1 MIGTRST
8 IRLFVASI
16 TLVALV
22 PLWGCHDTPI
32 SVPGVGSSTV
42 SPSLDALALPQ
53 DHKSDQTTTV
63 GTVDE
68 IDYAAVRLRV
78 GTLWFRADGM
88 TEIELDDCANNCS
101 FGDIA
106 VGDAVKVTHE
116 CVADASGSYYAREI
130 EVENEDEQEEQEVDK
145 AETAGAVAAV
155 DGSRFEVSGA
165 WFWTDSATEFEV
177 DECAA
182 GPLVVGDVVKVEYS
196 TSATTG
202 LGFYAFKVEI
212 DRECVEEEADE

>member
-16 TLVALV
+16 TLAALV
-22 PLWGCHDTPI
+22 PLWGCKDTPI
-32 SVPGVGSSTV
+32 SVPGVASSTT
-42 SPSLDALALPQ
+42 SPSFDELALRD
-53 DHKSDQTTTV
+53 DHKSDDATTV

-68 IDYAAVRLRV
+68 IDYVATRLRV
-78 GTLWFRADGM
+78 GTLWFRADGE
-88 TEIELDDCANNCS
+88 TEIEIADCGAGCS

-106 VGDAVKVTHE
+106 AGDAVKVKHE
-116 CVADASGSYYAREI
+116 CVVDASGSYYAREI
-130 EVENEDEQEEQEVDK
+130 EVENEDEQEDQEVDE

-155 DGSRFEVSGA
+155 DGSRFEVSGV
-165 WFWTDSATEFEV
+165 WFWIDTATEFEV

-182 GPLVVGDVVKVEYS
+182 GPLVVGDVVKVEHS
-196 TSATTG
+196 TSITAG
-202 LGFYAFKVEI
+202 LGFYAFKVEV

>member
-16 TLVALV
+16 TLFALV

-32 SVPGVGSSTV
+32 SVPGGGSSTV
-42 SPSLDALALPQ
+42 SPSLDAMALPQ
-53 DHKSDQTTTV
+53 DHKSDQATTV

-68 IDYAAVRLRV
+68 IDYAAMRLRV
-78 GTLWFRADGM
+78 GTLWFRADGE
-88 TEIELDDCANNCS
+88 TEIEIDDCGGGCS

-106 VGDAVKVTHE
+106 AGDAVKVKHE
-116 CVADASGSYYAREI
+116 CVPDASGSYYAREI
-130 EVENEDEQEEQEVDK
+130 EVENENEQEEQEVDE
-145 AETAGAVAAV
+145 AETAGTVTAV

-165 WFWTDSATEFEV
+165 WFWVDTATEFEV

-182 GPLVVGDVVKVEYS
+182 GPLVVGDVVKVEHS

-212 DRECVEEEADE
+212 DRECVEQEPDE